1 MGVGVAG
8 ARGVVAT
15 FYVAY
20 VFFLLRFVFVRQVAS
35 VNAKMSQTQRER
47 EGERGKRERSA
58 MEEATRSTC
67 GNLTMQFSSHL
78 AHSGFGSGSDSGR
91 NFPLVIFI
99 FAIKS
104 TEN

>member
-47 EGERGKRERSA
+47 E
-58 MEEATRSTC
+58 
-67 GNLTMQFSSHL
+67 
-78 AHSGFGSGSDSGR
+78 
-91 NFPLVIFI
+91 
-99 FAIKS
+99 
-104 TEN
+104 TEVEM

>member
-20 VFFLLRFVFVRQVAS
+20 VFFLLRYVFVRQVAS

-47 EGERGKRERSA
+47 ERGRDVTGRETWRQHRVRA
-58 MEEATRSTC
+58 VT
-67 GNLTMQFSSHL
+67 
-78 AHSGFGSGSDSGR
+78 
-91 NFPLVIFI
+91 
-99 FAIKS
+99 
-104 TEN
+104 

>member
-1 MGVGVAG
+1 MAG

-35 VNAKMSQTQRER
+35 VNAKMSQTQSERER
-47 EGERGKRERSA
+47 ERERCDR
-58 MEEATRSTC
+58 EREVEATPSTC

-78 AHSGFGSGSDSGR
+78 AHSGSDSDSDSDSGR